1 MYILLEIHHNDMEKG
16 WNFIGQS
23 VGMNSSITVSYE
35 TMVHNQKNLNKLSL
49 NKQYDIRLSTVETLV
64 CGMN

>member
-1 MYILLEIHHNDMEKG
+1 MEKG

-49 NKQYDIRLSTVETLV
+49 NKQYDIRLYTVETLV